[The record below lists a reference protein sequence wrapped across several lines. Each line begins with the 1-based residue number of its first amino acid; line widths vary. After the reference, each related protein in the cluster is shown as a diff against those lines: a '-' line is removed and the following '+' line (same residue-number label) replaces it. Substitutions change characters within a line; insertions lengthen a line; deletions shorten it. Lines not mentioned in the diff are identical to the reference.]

1 MDKILIYS
9 KNGNILIVGNANN
22 VDLIN
27 EYYSLIKDIP
37 YPKKDFSYNIA
48 NPENCILSMTIQK
61 NRFIFVIDTRW
72 NNKRTVYP
80 IDCFFLLLYCTLHI
94 TLYAACLYLFKIKI
108 KIEQ

>member
-22 VDLIN
+22 VDLIS

-48 NPENCILSMTIQK
+48 NPENCIRGMTIQK
-61 NRFIFVIDTRW
+61 NRFYFCNRYKRHYLARLQYKKISTDNFTLALSAIDE
-72 NNKRTVYP
+72 
-80 IDCFFLLLYCTLHI
+80 I
-94 TLYAACLYLFKIKI
+94 IKKQSI
-108 KIEQ
+108 R